1 MLCFNLLVVN
11 VLAYFSF
18 GYVPRHPEVTRDLLL
33 RLICFTATSRD
44 LSYRRDDGCVNRMT
58 AGYFMISPITPYYNF
73 ANFNLKLLLTT
84 DIELN
89 AIAAPAIIGFNK
101 NPLTGY
107 NTPAAIGIPI
117 RL

>member
-1 MLCFNLLVVN
+1 MQIKNELTAASLQSKLDRFW
-11 VLAYFSF
+11 
-18 GYVPRHPEVTRDLLL
+18 EVSGEKIK
-33 RLICFTATSRD
+33 LINKEYDNSKGDER
-44 LSYRRDDGCVNRMT
+44 
-58 AGYFMISPITPYYNF
+58 IHYNF